1 MSYIITGVRPII
13 CQPPGESDGYV
24 PVCSPAIP
32 TEPAG
37 IKVLGEDNRG
47 VAMRGSM
54 PPK

>member
-1 MSYIITGVRPII
+1 MI
-13 CQPPGESDGYV
+13 CHPPGESDGYV

-37 IKVLGEDNRG
+37 INVLGEDKRG